1 MKLPHR
7 RLMYF
12 WTIAL
17 TIGFAIALAST
28 TQAAE
33 IKLMSSGGMRVALIA
48 LIPAF
53 ERATNHKVTATYGAP
68 GTIRGGILAG
78 APWTYS
84 CSRDPGSTTW

>member
-1 MKLPHR
+1 
-7 RLMYF
+7 
-12 WTIAL
+12 
-17 TIGFAIALAST
+17 
-28 TQAAE
+28 
-33 IKLMSSGGMRVALIA
+33 MRVALIE

-53 ERATNHKVTATYGAP
+53 ERETNHKVTATYGAP